1 MRNLNRNERTIYY
14 ALYRG
19 EEEETDSNNLYTG
32 EIVPAYDSPVA
43 LKASVS
49 AARGTADIDLFGVN
63 VSYSKTVIVD
73 DISCPIDEHSR
84 LWIGIEPTD
93 ANAVNVPHNYEVVMV
108 AKSLNHITYA
118 VQQVD
123 FSLPPTVSA

>member
-19 EEEETDSNNLYTG
+19 DTENTDGNLYTG
-32 EIVPAYDSPVA
+32 EIVPSYDSPVA
-43 LKASVS
+43 IKANVS

-63 VSYSKTVIVD
+63 ISYNKTVIVD
-73 DISCPIDEHSR
+73 DMSCPINEHSR
-84 LWIGIEPTD
+84 LWINTAPTD
-93 ANAVNVPHNYEVVMV
+93 ANGLDVPHNYEVVMV

>member
-32 EIVPAYDSPVA
+32 EIVAAYDDPVA

-84 LWIGIEPTD
+84 LWIDREPTD
-93 ANAVNVPHNYEVVMV
+93 ANGLDVPHNYEVVMV